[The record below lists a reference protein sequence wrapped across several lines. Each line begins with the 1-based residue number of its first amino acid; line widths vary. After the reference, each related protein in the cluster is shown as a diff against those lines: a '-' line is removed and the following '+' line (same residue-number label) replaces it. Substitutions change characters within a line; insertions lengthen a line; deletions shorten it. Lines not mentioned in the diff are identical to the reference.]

1 MAYENERFKE
11 HHEVRLPLLRE
22 LLRKGWDRD
31 QIICPSPDSD
41 DREWRVPKTP
51 SENALREAGRS
62 FKGYPVDMAIFDS
75 PRHRGE
81 WDHVIA
87 LVETKAPN
95 HKEGISELSTYLGLE
110 PNAVL
115 GIWSDGDSISLVYK
129 QADMHYKSVRQATLP
144 APEITS

>member
-1 MAYENERFKE
+1 MACTQDPIGERFAGSGPE
-11 HHEVRLPLLRE
+11 FQRLS
-22 LLRKGWDRD
+22 GGHGD
-31 QIICPSPDSD
+31 
-41 DREWRVPKTP
+41 
-51 SENALREAGRS
+51 
-62 FKGYPVDMAIFDS
+62 FDS

-144 APEITS
+144 APGDNVLIPGDKALTYVDLRNMTTSAERDSTVYSPTF

>member
-129 QADMHYKSVRQATLP
+129 QAIC
-144 APEITS
+144 ITSR